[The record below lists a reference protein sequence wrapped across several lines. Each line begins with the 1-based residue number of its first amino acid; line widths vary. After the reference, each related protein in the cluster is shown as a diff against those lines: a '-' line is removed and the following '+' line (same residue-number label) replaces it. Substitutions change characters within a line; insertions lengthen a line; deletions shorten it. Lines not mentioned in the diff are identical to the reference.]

1 MENRISSLSFPR
13 GAQARYTGQLRRWD
27 GFVAPSCKINAN
39 VSISKILRFL
49 ADLFEAN
56 KFERF
61 G

>member
-1 MENRISSLSFPR
+1 MLQQGS
-13 GAQARYTGQLRRWD
+13 
-27 GFVAPSCKINAN
+27 KINAN

-49 ADLFEAN
+49 AELFEAN